1 MAGGI
6 GCVVESVWGR
16 GFGDVEIDDAGFD
29 DGDAVLRIKVDDLV
43 ESIQGD
49 DDAIFDGEGAA

>member
-1 MAGGI
+1 
-6 GCVVESVWGR
+6 VESVWGR
-16 GFGDVEIDDAGFD
+16 GFGDDEIDDAGFD
-29 DGDAVLRIKVDDLV
+29 DGDADLRIKVDDLV